1 MTKHMTHLIRF
12 VQQYS
17 GTLVDPY
24 GRCYVARVYSAR
36 RPDDVWDGWFVFFP
50 LDGGRAL
57 ATDRETT
64 QSNLAAIR
72 YWASGI
78 TTLYL
83 YGALE
88 RAQALQP
95 EAVLARRR
103 AQAEEQEALARAE
116 AAAYE
121 EAAHAARL
129 ETLDADRRRRE
140 AEVQLLA
147 EREATAR
154 AAARLHGQAA
164 ASARNEASEAN
175 RRRREF
181 MRQHSSEGRA
191 SRQSARAT
199 AHDRARRSRRRKPK
213 DA

>member
-1 MTKHMTHLIRF
+1 MTHSIRF

-24 GRCYVARVYSAR
+24 GRRYVARVYGAR
-36 RPDDVWDGWFVFFP
+36 RPDDLWDGWFVFFP
-50 LDGGRAL
+50 LDGVQAL

-64 QSNLAAIR
+64 QNSFGALR

-78 TTLYL
+78 TTIYL
-83 YGALE
+83 DGALE
-88 RAQALQP
+88 RALTMQP

-103 AQAEEQEALARAE
+103 AQAEGEETLARAE

-121 EAAHAARL
+121 DAAHAARL
-129 ETLDADRRRRE
+129 EALDADRRRRE
-140 AEVQLLA
+140 AEALLLA

-154 AAARLHGQAA
+154 AAARLHDQAA

-191 SRQSARAT
+191 SRQSARA
-199 AHDRARRSRRRKPK
+199 AARDRAGMSRRRTQKG
-213 DA
+213 A

>member
-1 MTKHMTHLIRF
+1 MNHLIRF

-24 GRCYVARVYSAR
+24 GRRFVARVYGAH
-36 RPDDVWDGWFVFFP
+36 RPDYLWDGWFVFFP

-64 QSNLAAIR
+64 QNSLGALR

-78 TTLYL
+78 TTIYL
-83 YGALE
+83 DGALE
-88 RAQALQP
+88 RALSLLP

-103 AQAEEQEALARAE
+103 AQAEGEETLARAE

-129 ETLDADRRRRE
+129 EALHADQRRRE
-140 AEVQLLA
+140 AEALLLA

-154 AAARLHGQAA
+154 AAARLHDQAA
-164 ASARNEASEAN
+164 ASARIDASEAN

-181 MRQHSSEGRA
+181 MRREHSSAGRA
-191 SRQSARAT
+191 ARAS
-199 AHDRARRSRRRKPK
+199 AAVAGDRPRRSRGRKQK
-213 DA
+213 GTQ